1 MNAANPAKPEIEAT
15 DITESVLIIT
25 KGLITHKGK
34 YSEFFLITKNP
45 PDKGRIN
52 IRYLKTMI

>member
-15 DITESVLIIT
+15 DITKSVLIIT

-34 YSEFFLITKNP
+34 YSEFFLIKKNP
-45 PDKGRIN
+45 PD
-52 IRYLKTMI
+52 